1 MAITRQDGYISAASS
16 LLKWGVQ
23 IVVITRARSGA
34 SAMIKSELTTSLI
47 EYQQPINPVAICD
60 TTGAGD
66 AFAGAFLAE
75 WVSSEDVVTSLRAAC
90 VAGACAVSVQGAST
104 MASKDA
110 MRNIEAS
117 LFPYIAT
124 PVEINL

>member
-1 MAITRQDGYISAASS
+1 MAITCQDGYISAASS

-66 AFAGAFLAE
+66 AFASLKSATRGKKPPRPEAPVNE
-75 WVSSEDVVTSLRAAC
+75 GVGGTSIR
-90 VAGACAVSVQGAST
+90 
-104 MASKDA
+104 
-110 MRNIEAS
+110 
-117 LFPYIAT
+117 
-124 PVEINL
+124 